1 MFYGPTPIAFTK
13 FAFQQQKL
21 SMAACEVVFR
31 RMTALGAGQMSDTEA
46 VSMVFEKPTAFAK
59 GAERAAQAM
68 VMGRGPLAATIEF
81 YKPMTHKATSN
92 AKRLRR

>member
-1 MFYGPTPIAFTK
+1 MFYGPTP
-13 FAFQQQKL
+13 
-21 SMAACEVVFR
+21 
-31 RMTALGAGQMSDTEA
+31 
-46 VSMVFEKPTAFAK
+46 FEKPTAFAK

-68 VMGRGPLAATIEF
+68 VKGRGPLAATIEF